1 MRKSISMLSLLLAAT
16 LLAGCGGIP
25 TGGSPVAGDP
35 IDDDVE
41 IEIGFAP
48 QGPRPGSTQEEI
60 VQDFLRAAT
69 NPQGD
74 FAIAQQFLTT
84 AFAEKWDPD
93 ASVLVRSS
101 VGTTQA
107 ISETALDFTFTTSA
121 FVDAEGHYKEQ
132 RDSNTATLT
141 FQLVKVGEE
150 WRISSAPDGIVLADG
165 QLDDVFREYGLYF
178 FDPSY
183 DYLVP
188 DVRWFPNQARVAS
201 RVVTQ
206 LLAGQSSWLGN
217 GVLVSAFPAGT
228 ALGPDSVSISSGVAS
243 VDLTEEARSASNT
256 DRDRMRQQLVTS
268 LASLSNV
275 SSVVITVEGTPLSVP
290 VSGSAGAN
298 SSPEVEPLPLVGRIG
313 GETEEFGF
321 IIADAISPIPVM
333 SDRVIALE
341 ARAATLA
348 RGGKRAAVLGNGGV
362 YSVTTG
368 DAEPVLVDGRPGL
381 VPPSIDNG
389 GFIWSVPR
397 SNASALRAFQADG
410 TEHRIASGLSSDAR
424 VISMDVSRDGA
435 RILVYLSISGS
446 PRLYV
451 AGITRQDGVPTGLSE
466 LQLIPVGGG
475 APLDATWVDD
485 TTVATLST
493 ADNTT
498 AVTAWIIGGPSE
510 SVGTLRGGKALVGG
524 NDGIDGLRVLT
535 SDGDVYGPRGSSWQR
550 TATASFIATQQ

>member
-1 MRKSISMLSLLLAAT
+1 MRKPISVMSLLIAAT
-16 LLAGCGGIP
+16 LLVGCGGIP
-25 TGGSPVAGDP
+25 TGGNPVAGDP

-41 IEIGFAP
+41 VEIGFAP

-74 FAIAQQFLTT
+74 FAIAQQFLT
-84 AFAEKWDPD
+84 AGFAEEWDPD

-107 ISETALDFTFTTSA
+107 ISETALDFSFTTSA
-121 FVDAEGHYKEQ
+121 FVDAEGRYKEQ
-132 RDSNTATLT
+132 RDSNTATLN

-165 QLDDVFREYGLYF
+165 QLDDVFRKYGLYF

-188 DVRWFPNQARVAS
+188 DVRWFPNQTRVAS

-228 ALGPDSVSISSGVAS
+228 ALGPDAVSISSGVAS

-290 VSGSAGAN
+290 VSGTGAN
-298 SSPEVEPLPLVGRIG
+298 SSPGVEPLPLVGRTDVD
-313 GETEEFGF
+313 EPEFGYV
-321 IIADAISPIPVM
+321 IADAISPIAVL
-333 SDRVIALE
+333 SARILALE
-341 ARAATLA
+341 PRAVTLA

-362 YSVTTG
+362 YSVSSG

-397 SNASALRAFQADG
+397 SNAAALRAFTADG
-410 TEHRIASGLSSDAR
+410 TRHTITSGLSSDAR

-435 RILVYLSISGS
+435 RILIYLSIAGS

-451 AGITRQDGVPTGLSE
+451 AGITRTDGVPTGLSE
-466 LQLIPVGGG
+466 LQLIPVGPG

-485 TTVATLST
+485 STVATLT
-493 ADNTT
+493 TDDNTT
-498 AVTAWIIGGPSE
+498 AVTAWIIGGPGE
-510 SVGTLRGGKALVGG
+510 SVGTLRGGKAIVGG

-535 SDGDVYGPRGSSWQR
+535 TDGEVYGPRGSSWQR

>member
-1 MRKSISMLSLLLAAT
+1 MRKPITVLSLLLAAT

-25 TGGSPVAGDP
+25 TGGNPVAGDP

-84 AFAEKWDPD
+84 DFAEKWDPD

-101 VGTTQA
+101 VGTTEP
-107 ISETALDFTFTTSA
+107 ISETSLDFTFTTSA

-132 RDSNTATLT
+132 RDSNTATLN
-141 FQLVKVGEE
+141 FQLVKVGDE
-150 WRISSAPDGIVLADG
+150 WRISSAPNGIVLADG

-188 DVRWFPNQARVAS
+188 DVRWFPNQGRVAS

-243 VDLTEEARSASNT
+243 VDLTEEARAASNT

-313 GETEEFGF
+313 GDTDEFGY
-321 IIADAISPIPVM
+321 IIADAISPIAVL
-333 SDRVIALE
+333 SARIIALE
-341 ARAATLA
+341 PRAVTLA

-362 YSVTTG
+362 FAVGSG
-368 DAEPVLVDGRPGL
+368 DAEPLLIDKRPGL

-397 SNASALRAFQADG
+397 SDASALLAIQPDG
-410 TEHRIASGLSSDAR
+410 TKHTIVSGLSSDAR

-435 RILVYLSISGS
+435 RILVYVSIAGS

-451 AGITRQDGVPTGLSE
+451 AGITRQDGAPTGLSE

-485 TTVATLST
+485 STVATLST

-510 SVGTLRGGKALVGG
+510 SVGTLRGGKAIVGG

-535 SDGDVYGPRGSSWQR
+535 SDGEVYGPRGSSWQR